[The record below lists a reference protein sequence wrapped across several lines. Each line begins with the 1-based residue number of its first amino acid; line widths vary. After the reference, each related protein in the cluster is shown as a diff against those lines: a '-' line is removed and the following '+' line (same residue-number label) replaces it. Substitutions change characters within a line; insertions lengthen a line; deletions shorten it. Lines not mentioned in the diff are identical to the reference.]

1 MKLEITQDE
10 QLKETEIN
18 IRCARMD
25 EKMSALVSA
34 IRLLDNQLTGTL
46 NGETYLLD
54 ARDIY
59 YIDTVDKRT
68 FLYAEKLV
76 YESQLRLY
84 ELEDRLYG
92 SGFLR
97 AGKSLL
103 VNFNQIRSL
112 RADFGGRMRLT
123 MKNGELC
130 LVSRQYVVTF
140 KERLGL

>member
-10 QLKETEIN
+10 QLKETEIR

-54 ARDIY
+54 ARDIF
-59 YIDTVDKRT
+59 YIDTVDKCT

-84 ELEDRLYG
+84 ELEDRLHG

-97 AGKSLL
+97 AGKSML